1 MAEGSASEGSSK
13 GEAGFKMDAGEV
25 PAAKDHGFG
34 DIVTLNVGG
43 KRWGHADILY
53 LSSSLSCVHVCH
65 VFSLQKHSVCVCRVL
80 RCLVARSI
88 SVQIKNY
95 HVEDGSFL
103 LCVTYVSRFSTSRQ
117 TLSWVPD
124 SFFSRLARSGE
135 HSSGLLVCR

>member
-43 KRWGHADILY
+43 KRWGDADILY

-65 VFSLQKHSVCVCRVL
+65 VFSLQKHSVCVQSTPLPCSTFHICANKKL
-80 RCLVARSI
+80 SCG
-88 SVQIKNY
+88 
-95 HVEDGSFL
+95 GSFL

-124 SFFSRLARSGE
+124 SFFSRLARPRE